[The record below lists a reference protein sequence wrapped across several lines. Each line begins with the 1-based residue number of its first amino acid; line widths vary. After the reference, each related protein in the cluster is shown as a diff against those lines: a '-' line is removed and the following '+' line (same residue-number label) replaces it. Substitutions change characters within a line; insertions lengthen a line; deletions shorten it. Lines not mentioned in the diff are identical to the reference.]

1 MPPKSS
7 HWRIFESQDMFFKAT
22 ENTDALSKIFDT
34 NKSLEVKTKKFLKRL
49 NGFIQDS
56 FKKVK
61 ISEKYDHKLEELYDK
76 RRYLRTKDDGES
88 NLELEAVEKELADRY
103 SDKMFKTIEDE
114 LKAVKGEDGGYNPGH
129 LLKLKKKLSPGQ
141 NDLPTAMKD
150 EDGNLLT
157 SEEKIKKK
165 QST

>member
-1 MPPKSS
+1 
-7 HWRIFESQDMFFKAT
+7 MFFKAT

-88 NLELEAVEKELADRY
+88 NLELEAVELAERY
-103 SDKMFKTIEDE
+103 SDKMSKTIEDE
-114 LKAVKGEDGGYNPGH
+114 LKAVKGEDG
-129 LLKLKKKLSPGQ
+129 
-141 NDLPTAMKD
+141 
-150 EDGNLLT
+150 
-157 SEEKIKKK
+157 
-165 QST
+165 